1 MINRFSPA
9 PDAAPHSLTP
19 SKNSYFVCEK
29 SDGIRYLLYLTEDD
43 YGQEAHYLIDRKNDY
58 WFINNK
64 SLHLPTPQDVQSFHT
79 QTLVDGEL
87 VIDVEDGRKTP
98 RFLLFD
104 CLVIDGKNIMERPL
118 DKRLAYMKEHI
129 YAPYRKLFQEFPD
142 ELQYQPF
149 EVRMKDMQLSYGM
162 EMMFKDVLPHLKH
175 GNDGLIFTCRTS
187 SYRHGTD
194 PHILKWKPPEENTI
208 DCRLKVYFRLVE
220 PDDEDIANG
229 VTQPY
234 YDYHTLDHAEL
245 WVFMG
250 DSGARYQK
258 YADAYIS
265 EKEFEELVALGDP
278 LNDRIAECYRDDAGR
293 WRVSRFRDDKPEA
306 NHISTLNSVIQ
317 SIDDAVTE
325 QDLMSSAKGIKDS
338 WKARNQR
345 RP

>member
-1 MINRFSPA
+1 MER
-9 PDAAPHSLTP
+9 
-19 SKNSYFVCEK
+19 SYFVCEK

-43 YGQEAHYLIDRKNDY
+43 TGHEAYYLVDRKNDY
-58 WFINNK
+58 WFITNK
-64 SLHLPTPQDVQSFHT
+64 NLHLPTPQDIQSFHT

-87 VIDVEDGRKTP
+87 VFDEENGRQIP

-129 YAPYRKLFQEFPD
+129 YAPYRKLFQDFPG

-162 EMMFKDVLPHLKH
+162 EMMFKDVLPRLKH

-187 SYRHGTD
+187 GYRHGTD

-208 DCRLKVYFRLVE
+208 DCRLKVYFPLVE

-229 VTQPY
+229 ITQPY
-234 YDYHTLDHAEL
+234 YDYHTLERAEL

-250 DSGARYQK
+250 DSGQRYQK
-258 YADAYIS
+258 YADAYITD
-265 EKEFEELVALGDP
+265 EELEELIALGDP
-278 LNDRIAECYRDDAGR
+278 LNDRVAECYRDDAGR
-293 WRVSRFRDDKPEA
+293 WRVSRFRDDKLEA
-306 NHISTLNSVIQ
+306 NHISTLNSVIS
-317 SIDDAVTE
+317 SIEDGVTE
-325 QDLMSSAKGIKDS
+325 EDLMTSAKGIKDS

-345 RP
+345 RG